1 MNQPT
6 AKVQNS
12 ERGTRLL
19 EERNRLGFTQPQL
32 AAVGGVYKGSQIFYE
47 KGSAPTADYLSA
59 IAGHGVDV
67 AYILTG
73 ERSAPP
79 VDRSMLGT
87 TWDNFTQLRYWRIG
101 DDAPMEQVAEVAFLS
116 AWLRGLTHS
125 PGECYIYS
133 VPDDRM
139 APTVPQGATLMF
151 DHSRRMPADNG
162 LFVLRLDHGI
172 ALRRLHQLGRQWLV
186 ECDNRDYLDRTTLTA
201 KDAADRILGPAI
213 WYGIDLGRG

>member
-1 MNQPT
+1 MPNEIIGQRVAEWRKMAGLSQRALASGLGISQGFVSDVEKGRVAPSRNFLQLLLTKHRINPT
-6 AKVQNS
+6 WILEGQGPQV
-12 ERGTRLL
+12 L
-19 EERNRLGFTQPQL
+19 EE
-32 AAVGGVYKGSQIFYE
+32 
-47 KGSAPTADYLSA
+47 APA
-59 IAGHGVDV
+59 
-67 AYILTG
+67 
-73 ERSAPP
+73 

-133 VPDDRM
+133 VPDDSM
-139 APTVPQGATLMF
+139 APTVPQGAAVMF
-151 DHSRRMPADNG
+151 DHSLRMPADNG
-162 LFVLRLDHGI
+162 LFVLRLDGGI
-172 ALRRLHQLGRQWLV
+172 ALRRLRQLGRQWLV